1 MIMGKKKQSP
11 SKRLAVF
18 DGFKGILILLIIF
31 YYFFQHMLPGGFLA
45 VNFFLLLAG
54 FFAFRY
60 FYVADVEGK
69 SINLFAYYKKRI
81 ERIFFPM
88 LAMMITTVSYIV
100 LFDQRFFVNLRNM
113 AASSLIFLNNYYQI
127 FNNQSYFV
135 QSANPSPFT
144 HLWYISLYV
153 QLILLTPIL
162 MFLFYSWH
170 KKIKIATNMLL
181 IATLM
186 SAVALGWF
194 YRPDAD
200 PSGIY
205 YNIFTRGFAFTLGGA
220 LGLLFPVHLR
230 PRPMQAQMKRI
241 LNGAGL
247 LCVVLTFFM
256 LRFMYGTQP
265 FAYRFGM
272 SLYTIV
278 SLVLLLTAIHPDTLW
293 NKVFS
298 FPLFTFF
305 GKRSLSY
312 YLWFYPVHLLLP
324 AKLATLTGQNIW
336 LSVAIQFVVIMLLS
350 EVTYQVFEQQRWSL
364 PLGQDFNLRKT
375 HLQLKYLGAHK
386 GVLRGVKTA
395 TILYAVLFAIGVVG
409 IALSPESRNNVADDV
424 QKVIEENKKIAE
436 QTRNESSQE
445 VKVIN
450 NIEGLSREELLH
462 ANALEVT
469 FIGDSILAATA
480 GELNKVF
487 PKGVIDAVEGRHLY
501 QSNATAAALTVANQ
515 LKPTVVSVLAT
526 NSTFTAGQLN
536 DYIEAVGTDKEHFFI
551 TSAAKRDW
559 VYDANYQIHQAA
571 QRYGNVKVIDWATYA
586 NDHLDW
592 FYEDGIH
599 PNQLGAEEFAKY
611 IAQQIYLQR

>member
-1 MIMGKKKQSP
+1 MSKQKQSP

-18 DGFKGILILLIIF
+18 DGFKGILILTIIF

-60 FYVADVEGK
+60 FYIADVEGK
-69 SINLFAYYKKRI
+69 SVNLFGYYQKRL

-88 LAMMITTVSYIV
+88 LAMIITTVSYIAI
-100 LFDQRFFVNLRNM
+100 FDQRFFVNLRNM
-113 AASSLIFLNNYYQI
+113 ALSSLVFLNNYYQI

-153 QLILLTPIL
+153 QLILLTPIF

-181 IATLM
+181 IATVL

-205 YNIFTRGFAFTLGGA
+205 YNIFTRSFAFTLGGA

-230 PRPMQAQMKRI
+230 PRPMAIEMKRI
-241 LNGAGL
+241 LNIAGL
-247 LCVVLTFFM
+247 VCIILSFFM

-278 SLVLLLTAIHPDTLW
+278 SLILLLTAIHPDTFW

-298 FPLFTFF
+298 FPVLAFF

-324 AKLATLTGQNIW
+324 AKIATLTGQNIW
-336 LSVAIQFVVIMLLS
+336 ISVVIQFVVIMLFA
-350 EVTYQVFEQQRWSL
+350 EITYQVFEQQRWSI
-364 PLGQDFNLRKT
+364 PFGQDFNFRKT
-375 HLQLKYLGAHK
+375 HLQLKYLSAHK

-395 TILYAVLFAIGVVG
+395 TIIYAVLFAIGVVG
-409 IALSPESRNNVADDV
+409 IAVSPESRNDVANDV
-424 QKVIEENKKIAE
+424 QQVIEANKKIAE
-436 QTRNESSQE
+436 QTQEESSQE
-445 VKVIN
+445 TKVIN

-469 FIGDSILAATA
+469 FIGDSILAATTA
-480 GELNKVF
+480 ELNKVF
-487 PKGVIDAVEGRHLY
+487 PKGIIDSMVGRHLY
-501 QSNATAAALTVANQ
+501 QSSATAEALIAKNQ
-515 LKPTVVSVLAT
+515 LYPTVVTVLGT
-526 NSTFTAGQLN
+526 NSTFTEGQLN
-536 DYIEAVGTDKEHFFI
+536 DYIEAVGTDREHFFI
-551 TSAAKRDW
+551 TSAAKKDW
-559 VYDANYQIHQAA
+559 VYDANAKIQQAA

-586 NDHLDW
+586 NDHADW
-592 FYEDGIH
+592 FYEDEIH
-599 PNQLGAEEFAKY
+599 PNQLGAEEFAKFV
-611 IAQQIYLQR
+611 AQQIYLQR